1 MKNAVLI
8 IALALFTSCG
18 GPEVW
23 IPQGSAYAAVTRE
36 HVQFWESPPQRPYLV
51 IGIITPESGKY
62 ETEAEAVKAMRKEL
76 LIQKYGK
83 PNVETQKTDKDV
95 FRKSVWQSAKAQ
107 IKLGYLST
115 PLISESNVI
124 LSYAIPA
131 DTDNL

>member
-1 MKNAVLI
+1 MKNAVFI

-23 IPQGSAYAAVTRE
+23 IPQGSAHAAVTRE
-36 HVQFWESPPQRPYLV
+36 HVQF
-51 IGIITPESGKY
+51 SGVTAAKTLPRNWNY
-62 ETEAEAVKAMRKEL
+62 YAGKWQIRNRGRSGQSHAERA

-107 IKLGYLST
+107 IKLGYLFNAT
-115 PLISESNVI
+115 HQRV
-124 LSYAIPA
+124 
-131 DTDNL
+131 